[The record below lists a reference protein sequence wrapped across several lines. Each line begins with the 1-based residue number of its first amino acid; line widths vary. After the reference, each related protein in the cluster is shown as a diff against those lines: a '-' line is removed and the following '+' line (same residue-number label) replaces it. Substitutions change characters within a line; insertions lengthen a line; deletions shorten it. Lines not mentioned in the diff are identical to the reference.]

1 MDRMALRRTFGRFA
15 TGVTI
20 VTCSTEDGV
29 HGMTA
34 NSFTSVSLDPA
45 LVLISI
51 DNKAKMAARL
61 REAGHYGL
69 NILSQRQVALSNHFA
84 GRPTDEPID
93 FDWHEDIPLVRGAM
107 AHLAC
112 RVKDVFPAGDHC
124 LFVAEVVE
132 HRQEDE
138 STPPLLFYGGTYRQ
152 LHEMAA

>member
-20 VTCSTEDGV
+20 VTCSTDEGV

-69 NILSQRQVALSNHFA
+69 NILSQQQMALSNHFA
-84 GRPTDEPID
+84 GRPCDEPIE

-112 RVKDVFPAGDHC
+112 RVKDVFPVGDHC
-124 LFVAEVVE
+124 LFVAEVVD
-132 HRQEDE
+132 HRHEDE
-138 STPPLLFYGGTYRQ
+138 STPPLLFYGGAYRQ

>member
-20 VTCSTEDGV
+20 VTCSTGDGV

-51 DNKAKMAARL
+51 DNKAKMATRLLEAR
-61 REAGHYGL
+61 HYGL
-69 NILSQRQVALSNHFA
+69 NILSQQQQALSNHFA
-84 GRPTDEPID
+84 GRPTDQPID

-132 HRQEDE
+132 HRHEDE
-138 STPPLLFYGGTYRQ
+138 STPPLLFYGGAYRQ

>member
-20 VTCSTEDGV
+20 VTCSTGGGV

-51 DNKAKMAARL
+51 DNKAKMATRLLEAR
-61 REAGHYGL
+61 HYGL
-69 NILSQRQVALSNHFA
+69 NILSQQQQALSNHFA
-84 GRPTDEPID
+84 GRPTDQPID

-132 HRQEDE
+132 HRHEDE
-138 STPPLLFYGGTYRQ
+138 STPPLLFYGGAYRQ